1 MAINHLV
8 DSKEQCYSNM
18 VIGILMGV
26 VALTYPSTVR
36 VDDLICLGFLRYLC
50 TSFIKVI
57 IKIFLQVIFFQW

>member
-36 VDDLICLGFLRYLC
+36 VDDLICLGF
-50 TSFIKVI
+50 FE
-57 IKIFLQVIFFQW
+57 IFMYFLYKSNH